1 MNLQIT
7 PAILTN
13 DIEEARKLAAK
24 YILMGTNQIDID
36 IADESFGT
44 ATISVDEACEVILE
58 FSELYDLPEHFWGL
72 DIAIQ
77 NASQKLQPVL
87 AKLTSA
93 AISPRVYLATQ
104 CGQAEYIWL
113 IDQKDLY
120 KGLVVE
126 ADTNITMQYP
136 WHEFDEVQLM
146 TIKQRGQGYE
156 FQPNLLS
163 KALKLKEKGFEG
175 VISID
180 GGVSLTTAPVIAEY
194 AQEELIGR
202 ISVGSFF
209 QKAEDAAGNRDK
221 LVLAL
226 TL

>member
-24 YILMGTNQIDID
+24 YILMGTNQIDVD
-36 IADESFGT
+36 IAEESFGDP
-44 ATISVDEACEVILE
+44 TISLDAACEVILE
-58 FSELYDLPEHFWGL
+58 FSQLYDLPEHFWGL
-72 DIAIQ
+72 DIAAE
-77 NASQKLQPVL
+77 NASSKLKPVL
-87 AKLTSA
+87 EKLA
-93 AISPRVYLATQ
+93 QAQINPRVYLATQ
-104 CGQAEYIWL
+104 CGQTEYIWL

-146 TIKQRGQGYE
+146 TIKQRRQGQE

-175 VISID
+175 IISVD
-180 GGVSLTTAPVIAEY
+180 GGVNLTTANVIADY
-194 AQEELIGR
+194 AHEELISR